1 MRRGLSEL
9 QKRIL
14 IAGYQHE
21 GQITYPHNER
31 NRETGQRNTRR
42 FFLDEIYRHWGLLN
56 GETFPRA
63 VSASISR
70 TVNRLEKRGLI
81 NMFYDGAY
89 RKGYRLTE
97 KGMRFGRSYHLIG
110 LRRVNR

>member
-1 MRRGLSEL
+1 MGRGLLEL
-9 QKRIL
+9 QQVIL

-42 FFLDEIYRHWGLLN
+42 FFLDEIYGHCGLFN

-63 VSASISR
+63 VSASVSR
-70 TVNRLEKRGLI
+70 AVNRLEKRGLI
-81 NMFYDGAY
+81 NMFYDEVY
-89 RKGYRLTE
+89 RKGYALTE
-97 KGMRFGRSYHLIG
+97 KGMRYRLTG
-110 LRRVNR
+110 